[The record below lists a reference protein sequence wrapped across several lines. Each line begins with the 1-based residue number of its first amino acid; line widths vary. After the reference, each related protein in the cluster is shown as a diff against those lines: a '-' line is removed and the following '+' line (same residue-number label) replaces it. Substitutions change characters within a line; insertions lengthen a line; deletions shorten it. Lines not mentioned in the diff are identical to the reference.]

1 MSNIESFQNYKNL
14 DATRGKWIQVFDDV
28 KSQISGLPDWAQG
41 ILMEDIS
48 TALQNRINVM
58 HEANKNSQWMGNR

>member
-1 MSNIESFQNYKNL
+1 MSNTENFQNYKNL
-14 DATRGKWIQVFDDV
+14 ATTRGKWTQVFDDV
-28 KSQISGLPDWAQG
+28 KSQIMVLPDWAQG

-58 HEANKNSQWMGNR
+58 HEANKNSQGI

>member
-28 KSQISGLPDWAQG
+28 KSQIMVLPDWAQG

-48 TALQNRINVM
+48 TALQNRIDVM
-58 HEANKNSQWMGNR
+58 HEANKNAQGI

>member
-1 MSNIESFQNYKNL
+1 MSNTENFQNYKNL

-28 KSQISGLPDWAQG
+28 KSQIMVLPDWAQG

-48 TALQNRINVM
+48 KALQNRIDVM
-58 HEANKNSQWMGNR
+58 HEANKNSQGI